1 MNGSSDRQTAG
12 ETVGGLLA
20 SAALFLGLI
29 AMAYRPARIVPLA
42 AVLVLIATAMSGRRH
57 ERLVLSAVVV
67 VGLGW
72 LVGMAVA
79 VITNNPIW

>member
-1 MNGSSDRQTAG
+1 
-12 ETVGGLLA
+12 LLA

-29 AMAYRPARIVPLA
+29 AMAYRPARIIPLA
-42 AVLVLIATAMSGRRH
+42 AVLVLVATAMSGRRH
-57 ERLVLSAVVV
+57 ERLVLAAVVA

-79 VITNNPIW
+79 VITNNPIY

>member
-1 MNGSSDRQTAG
+1 VNGSSDRQTAG

-57 ERLVLSAVVV
+57 ERLVVSAVVV

>member
-1 MNGSSDRQTAG
+1 MNGLGDRQTAG

-42 AVLVLIATAMSGRRH
+42 AVLVLVATAMSRRRH
-57 ERLVLSAVVV
+57 ERLVLAAVIA

-79 VITNNPIW
+79 VITNNPIY

>member
-57 ERLVLSAVVV
+57 ERLVVSAVVV